1 MQNEEFC
8 FELSLW
14 SLENLDGCDQKSVG
28 LHLAVRSGMEIR
40 TWSYSYTGSIKNSK
54 YKGGGVICKE

>member
-1 MQNEEFC
+1 MQNEELC

-28 LHLAVRSGMEIR
+28 LQLSSKVWYGD
-40 TWSYSYTGSIKNSK
+40 KNL
-54 YKGGGVICKE
+54 ELQLHR